1 MDNQSEYLSQEKFDE
16 LQDELNYL
24 KTTERKNIAEQL
36 EYAKSLGDLSEN
48 AEYHEAR
55 DKQADIEDRIKE
67 LQNILQSA
75 IIVDKQKNKT
85 GGVNVGSVVKI
96 QKKGGEAVSYTI
108 VGSEEANMALGK
120 ISYHSPIGSALM
132 NKKKGDKV
140 VASTPRGEVEYAIL
154 DVA

>member
-1 MDNQSEYLSQEKFDE
+1 MDNQSEYLSQEKYDE
-16 LQDELNYL
+16 LRDELNYL
-24 KTTERKNIAEQL
+24 KTTERKSVAEQL

-85 GGVNVGSVVKI
+85 GGVNVGSLVKV
-96 QKKGGEAVSYTI
+96 QKKGGEAVTYTI
-108 VGSEEANMALGK
+108 VGSEEANMAEGK
-120 ISYHSPIGSALM
+120 ISYHSPIGAALM

-140 VASTPRGEVEYAIL
+140 VATTPRGEVEYAIL
-154 DVA
+154 EVA

>member
-24 KTTERKNIAEQL
+24 KTTERKSIAEQL

-108 VGSEEANMALGK
+108 VGSEEASMAEGK

-140 VASTPRGEVEYAIL
+140 IASTPRGEVEYAIL